1 MAPFVTVGNYLSI
14 FSRVVWKLVD
24 DLYQSNHTCHV
35 QNLSWSL
42 HLITMVLRVVYCSH
56 CACVY
61 VRVCVVG
68 ISDMYR
74 LRITQTCSLNF
85 QASNMKLSVFLYSD
99 YAGHYTP
106 LHKNNRLFLTS
117 IMLPVGVSV
126 KIFNCQPMSFGME
139 MFPSIKQSSK
149 TYF

>member
-1 MAPFVTVGNYLSI
+1 MSCSESKLI
-14 FSRVVWKLVD
+14 FA
-24 DLYQSNHTCHV
+24 SNNNGFTGGLLFTLCV
-35 QNLSWSL
+35 C
-42 HLITMVLRVVYCSH
+42 M

-139 MFPSIKQSSK
+139 ILLSIKQSSNMQFSGQFPLLTDK
-149 TYF
+149 